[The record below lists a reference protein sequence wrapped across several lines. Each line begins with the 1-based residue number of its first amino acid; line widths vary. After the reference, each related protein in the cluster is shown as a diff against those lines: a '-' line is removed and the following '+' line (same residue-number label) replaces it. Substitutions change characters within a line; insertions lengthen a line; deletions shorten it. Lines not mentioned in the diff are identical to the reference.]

1 LNPEKFSS
9 RNMSRRRFSKHKS
22 APLSNLTQQLN
33 NISSPISK
41 LQYGQA
47 VNQPLNDISNQ
58 INQKSLTSS
67 LTSSI
72 NGFKLSD
79 DITNE
84 DRDDV
89 TELENL
95 IFGKY

>member
-1 LNPEKFSS
+1 MNPEKFSS
-9 RNMSRRRFSKHKS
+9 RIMSRRRFSKHKS